1 MFITQRSIFVWGVV
15 GVACGVMLVVEAIA
29 IAILLRNTERRFWR
43 RKFVLAATAI
53 GASMVIGAWQAFGVY
68 DTLRD
73 AANLT
78 QSDLLT
84 ISQWE
89 GFGNLA
95 LCITIT
101 LLFVGA
107 SYVWMAR
114 D

>member
-1 MFITQRSIFVWGVV
+1 MFITQRSIFAWGIV
-15 GVACGVMLVVEAIA
+15 GSACGVLLVVEAIA
-29 IAILLRNTERRFWR
+29 IAILLRNTERRCWR
-43 RKFVLAATAI
+43 RKFVLATTAI
-53 GASMVIGAWQAFGVY
+53 GASMVIGAWRAFGVY

-73 AANLT
+73 TVNLT

-95 LCITIT
+95 LWVTII
-101 LLFVGA
+101 LLCVGA
-107 SYVWMAR
+107 SYVCLAR